1 MVDHLLPVDETFS
14 SLKRPVCF
22 LGDGRA
28 YHMLPSP
35 LSEDD
40 SDASSLCSCASPDSQ
55 TLCSCYGGTW

>member
-14 SLKRPVCF
+14 SLKRAVCF

-40 SDASSLCSCASPDSQ
+40 SDAHPVFLPWRQ
-55 TLCSCYGGTW
+55 PGG